1 VMEISGGSM
10 TIMDI
15 SGGAYLLNA
24 DKEIIAYIQG
34 YENYNSATDSFVLSK
49 YGTLYEV
56 PYYDTQS
63 LLSLAE
69 GK

>member
-1 VMEISGGSM
+1 MAVR
-10 TIMDI
+10 
-15 SGGAYLLNA
+15 LND
-24 DKEIIAYIQG
+24 DKEMVAYIQG
-34 YENYNSATDSFVLSK
+34 YEVYREATDSFVLACNSI
-49 YGTLYEV
+49 LYEV